1 MFTKN
6 NSTTMHSLICDC
18 HHDIKDY
25 KQTTAGIR
33 TCQALP
39 QRSRRLTLAFFFFPP
54 SVLSLFQSSITHLCC
69 STFKRVKSS
78 SLEGA
83 SPSPGSTERRAH
95 AGGTPLFEAA
105 DLRSCRFSLFAFRFK
120 AVGVRGGDAE
130 DRVRWRPVKGAAQS
144 QRDKKTFGTMCIK
157 HLLFFFFP
165 NIK

>member
-25 KQTTAGIR
+25 KQTTAGIG

-39 QRSRRLTLAFFFFPP
+39 RRSRRLTLAFVFSSPS
-54 SVLSLFQSSITHLCC
+54 SVLSLFQSSMTHLCC
-69 STFKRVKSS
+69 STSKESKAVLR
-78 SLEGA
+78 EGA

-144 QRDKKTFGTMCIK
+144 HRDKKTFGIMCIK
-157 HLLFFFFP
+157 HLFVCFLS
-165 NIK
+165 

>member
-1 MFTKN
+1 MFAKN

-39 QRSRRLTLAFFFFPP
+39 QRSRRLTLAFFFFPLFCFVTVP
-54 SVLSLFQSSITHLCC
+54 VLHNTFMLFHFQ
-69 STFKRVKSS
+69 RVKSS

-95 AGGTPLFEAA
+95 AGVTPLFEAA

-144 QRDKKTFGTMCIK
+144 QRDKKTFGIMCIK